1 MSELDKVFGE
11 LATRRAQ
18 QDQERRERVECAA
31 AFLTEFFEQDIK
43 PSETLRNRG
52 IESHFVDN
60 KLILHKPQSGHYGEP
75 LYIVV
80 GEQGEIDIS
89 GRSLGRFQP
98 AEKLAKK
105 RELIGEIISFFDL

>member
-18 QDQERRERVECAA
+18 QDRERRERVECAA

-52 IESHFVDN
+52 IELHFVDN